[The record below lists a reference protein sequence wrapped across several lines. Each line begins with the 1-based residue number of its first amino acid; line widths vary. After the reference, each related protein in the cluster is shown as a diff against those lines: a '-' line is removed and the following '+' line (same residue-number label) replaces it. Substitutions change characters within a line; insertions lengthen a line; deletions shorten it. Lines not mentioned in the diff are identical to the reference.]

1 MFLVYSCKVILMP
14 LPMTP
19 ITTSDVSKINK
30 IEARRSW
37 SKVKQFSG
45 MEGLRI
51 TMKNLSQMDL

>member
-1 MFLVYSCKVILMP
+1 MP